1 MRYVINQLFIVGKGR
16 TRFSTTIPDPLLPVI
31 AAPMS
36 LCYYQQQDHI
46 HFSLRSLDSSSEI
59 FVELAVKRRQDK
71 ELTLGEN
78 AEARMEAFWM
88 EAFRLVGDIE

>member
-1 MRYVINQLFIVGKGR
+1 MRYVINQLLIIGKGR
-16 TRFSTTIPDPLLPVI
+16 TRFSTTIPDPLPVI

-36 LCYYQQQDHI
+36 LCYCQQQDHI

-88 EAFRLVGDIE
+88 EAFRLVGIIE